1 MKKISF
7 SLLFIAL
14 FAAISFSCSNVSEGG
29 GSGGGST
36 WNSPKEVLENLPL
49 ASYSELP
56 SRAASARTTGSDS
69 GTGGGIP
76 PKTEGLNLVQYV

>member
-14 FAAISFSCSNVSEGG
+14 FAAISFSCSNVSDGG

-56 SRAASARTTGSDS
+56 SRAASARTAEGDS
-69 GTGGGIP
+69 GTGGGVIP
-76 PKTEGLNLVQYV
+76 PKTGSLNL